1 MIRTISIVLFLLAQT
16 GAAAVAASCAGANPA
31 ITSVAVKNVTSDG
44 RLNDYHIVGTVTNLG
59 SAGQPNNTLQ
69 FVDIWQYGNKLDDK
83 SIPPLAPGQ
92 SSSFSYVWQRSAEAP
107 RGSTVL
113 NFRVRMEQGSDCNPG
128 NGTYSLTL

>member
-16 GAAAVAASCAGANPA
+16 GAAALAATCAGANPA

-44 RLNDYHIVGTVTNLG
+44 RLNDYHIEGTVTNLG

-69 FVDIWQYGNKLDDK
+69 FVEIWQYGNKLDDK
-83 SIPPLAPGQ
+83 GIPPLAPGH
-92 SSSFSYVWQRSAEAP
+92 SASFSYMWQRSAEAA
-107 RGSTVL
+107 RGTTIL
-113 NFRVRMEQGSDCNPG
+113 NFRIRMEQGSDCNPG

>member
-16 GAAAVAASCAGANPA
+16 GAAAVAATCAGANPA

-59 SAGQPNNTLQ
+59 SSGQPNNTLQ

-83 SIPPLAPGQ
+83 GIPPLAPGQ
-92 SSSFSYVWQRSAEAP
+92 SASFSYMWQRSAEAA
-107 RGSTVL
+107 RGSTIL
-113 NFRVRMEQGSDCNPG
+113 NFRIRMEQGSDCNPG

>member
-16 GAAAVAASCAGANPA
+16 GAAAVAATCAGANPA
-31 ITSVAVKNVTSDG
+31 ITAVAVKNVTSDG

-59 SAGQPNNTLQ
+59 SSGQPNNTLQ

-83 SIPPLAPGQ
+83 GIPPLAPGQ
-92 SSSFSYVWQRSAEAP
+92 SASFSYMWQRSAEAA
-107 RGSTVL
+107 RGTTVL
-113 NFRVRMEQGSDCNPG
+113 NFRMRMEQGSDCNPG